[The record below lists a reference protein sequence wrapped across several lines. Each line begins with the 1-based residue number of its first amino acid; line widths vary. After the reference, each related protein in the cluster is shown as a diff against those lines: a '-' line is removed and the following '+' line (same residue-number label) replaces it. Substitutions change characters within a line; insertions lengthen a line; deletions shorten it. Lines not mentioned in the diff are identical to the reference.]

1 MKKEK
6 SISWKTYLLYFSLLL
21 FSLAIIYKL
30 FDIQVLQAEKWKK
43 RTNELTTAWRSVEG
57 NRGNIF
63 SEDGDLLATSVP
75 IYEVR
80 MDMTISSEEMFR
92 EKLKGLADSLAV
104 LLGNRSSQGYEEYL
118 RQGRANKSRY
128 LLIAKKI
135 NYLEMQRLKTFPI
148 FNRGRYRGGVIYQR
162 KMIRKKPYS
171 QLASRTIGYSREDMK
186 VGLEAGFNSYL
197 EGATGKRL
205 ETRLAGGVWRPVD
218 EDSKFDPDDGKDII
232 TSIDI
237 NLQDV
242 AETALLNQ
250 LKKYN
255 AHHGTV
261 IVMEV
266 KTGFVKAIANLKR
279 NEGGFYYEGFNY
291 AIGEATEPG
300 STFKLPVLM
309 AALEDGLVSITDS
322 VDTRDGKIQY
332 YDQTMKDSKEGGYG
346 KITVQR
352 AFELSS
358 NVAISQ
364 IITNAYGKDSQKLVN
379 RLKMMGLGS
388 PLNVEI
394 PGEASPRIKNIA
406 DKDWSGVTLPWMSI
420 GYEVLQTPLQTLA
433 FYNAVANDGKMMKP
447 QFVKEI
453 RKNGEVDEIFEPI
466 VINPKIASKST
477 IDKAK
482 FLLEGV
488 VSREGTAKNLHN
500 HDLNIAGKTGTA
512 QIALGGT
519 GYKRERKYL
528 ASFAGYFPAEQPEYS
543 CIVVIY
549 EPSGGIYGNTVAGPI
564 FREIA
569 DKIYATNFDLQ
580 DDEFPSE
587 NPKYKVPVSRE
598 GHFADAVQVFDYLN
612 VPYRLEGNESVWI
625 KTETRPDTVVVREL
639 SMTSNL
645 VPNVKGMGA
654 MDAIYLLE
662 NAGMRVKIVG
672 SGVVKKMSVQPGSRI
687 AKGVEVTLNL
697 ERA

>member
-1 MKKEK
+1 M
-6 SISWKTYLLYFSLLL
+6 LL
-21 FSLAIIYKL
+21 FSLLIIYKL
-30 FDIQVLQAEKWKK
+30 FDIQVVQAKKWES
-43 RTNELTTAWRSVEG
+43 RTKELTTTWRKVEG

-63 SEDGDLLATSVP
+63 SEDGDLLATSIP

-80 MDMTISSEEMFR
+80 MDMTISSEDLFR
-92 EKLKGLADSLAV
+92 DEYKNLADSLAS
-104 LLGNRSSQGYEEYL
+104 LLGGRTAQGYEESL
-118 RQGRANKSRY
+118 RQGRANGSRY

-135 NYLEMQRLKTFPI
+135 NYLQMQRLKNFPI
-148 FNRGRYRGGVIYQR
+148 FNKGRYRGGVIYQR
-162 KMIRKKPYS
+162 KMIRKKPYR
-171 QLASRTIGYSREDMK
+171 QLASRTIGYSREDLK
-186 VGLEAGFNSYL
+186 VGLEAGFNNYL

-218 EDSKFDPDDGKDII
+218 EDSKFDPDDGRDII

-250 LKKYN
+250 LKDYH

-266 KTGFVKAIANLKR
+266 KTGFIKAIANLKR
-279 NEGGFYYEGFNY
+279 NEGGVYYEGFNY

-309 AALEDGLVSITDS
+309 AALEDGLVSIEDS
-322 VDTRDGKIQY
+322 VDTFNGRVKY
-332 YDQTMKDSKEGGYG
+332 YDRIMRDSREGGYG

-358 NVAISQ
+358 NVGISQ

-388 PLNVEI
+388 VLGVEI
-394 PGEASPRIKNIA
+394 PGEATPKIKNVE

-433 FYNAVANDGKMMKP
+433 FYNAVANDGRMMKP

-453 RKNGEVDEIFEPI
+453 RKNGESDIIFDPI
-466 VINPKIASKST
+466 VINPKIASKAT
-477 IDKAK
+477 IEKAK

-500 HDLNIAGKTGTA
+500 HELNIAGKTGTA

-519 GYKRERKYL
+519 GYKKERKYL
-528 ASFAGYFPAEQPEYS
+528 ASFAGYFPAESPEYS

-549 EPSGGIYGNTVAGPI
+549 APSGGIYGNIVAGPI

-580 DDEFPSE
+580 DDEFPTYKA
-587 NPKYKVPVSRE
+587 KYNVPISRE
-598 GHFADAVQVFDYLN
+598 GYLADAVQVFDYLD
-612 VPYRLEGNESVWI
+612 VPYKYEGVESAWI
-625 KTETRPDTVVVREL
+625 KTETHPDTVVVREL
-639 SMTSNL
+639 KMTSNL

-662 NAGMRVKIVG
+662 NAGMKVRIVG
-672 SGVVKKMSVQPGSRI
+672 NGVVKQMSLQPGTRI
-687 AKGVEVTLNL
+687 VKGVEITLNL

>member
-1 MKKEK
+1 MEKEK
-6 SISWKTYLLYFSLLL
+6 SISWKVYLLYFSLLI
-21 FSLAIIYKL
+21 FSLLIIYKL
-30 FDIQVLQAEKWKK
+30 IDIQVIQAEKWEK
-43 RTNELTTAWRSVEG
+43 RTKELTTTWRKVEG

-63 SEDGDLLATSVP
+63 SENGDLLATSVP

-80 MDMTISSEEMFR
+80 MDMTISSEDLFR
-92 EKLKGLADSLAV
+92 NEVKYLSDSLSD
-104 LLGNRSSQGYEEYL
+104 LLGDKSAQRYEDIL
-118 RQGRANKSRY
+118 RQGRANNSRY
-128 LLIAKKI
+128 LLIAKNI
-135 NYLEMQRLKTFPI
+135 NYLQMQHLKSFPI
-148 FNRGRYRGGVIYQR
+148 FNKGRYRGGVIYQR
-162 KMIRKKPYS
+162 KMIRKKPYR
-171 QLASRTIGYSREDMK
+171 QLASRTIGYAREDQK
-186 VGLEAGFNSYL
+186 VGLEAGFNNYL
-197 EGATGKRL
+197 EGATGRRL

-250 LKKYN
+250 LQKYQ

-266 KTGFVKAIANLKR
+266 KTGFIKAIANLKR
-279 NEGGFYYEGFNY
+279 NEGGVYYEGFNY
-291 AIGEATEPG
+291 AIGESTEPG

-309 AALEDGLVSITDS
+309 AALEDGLVSIEDS
-322 VDTRDGKIQY
+322 VDTFNGTTKY
-332 YDQTMKDSKEGGYG
+332 YDRTMRDSKDGGYG
-346 KITVQR
+346 VITVQR

-364 IITNAYGKDSQKLVN
+364 IITKAYGSDSQKLVN

-388 PLNVEI
+388 LLDVEI
-394 PGEASPRIKNIA
+394 PGEAKPRIKNVE

-433 FYNAVANDGKMMKP
+433 FYNAVANDGRMMKP
-447 QFVKEI
+447 QFVKET
-453 RKNGEVDEIFEPI
+453 RKNGETDEVFEPI
-466 VINPKIASKST
+466 VINPKIASKAT

-488 VSREGTAKNLHN
+488 VARGGTAKNLHN
-500 HDLNIAGKTGTA
+500 HELNIAGKTGTA
-512 QIALGGT
+512 QIALDT
-519 GYKRERKYL
+519 KGYKQERKYL
-528 ASFAGYFPAEQPEYS
+528 ASFAGYFPAEAPEYS

-549 EPSGGIYGNTVAGPI
+549 APSGGIYGNTVAGPI

-580 DDEFPSE
+580 DDEFPTE
-587 NPKYKVPVSRE
+587 QAKYRVPISRE
-598 GHFADAVQVFDYLN
+598 GHLADAVSVFEYLD
-612 VPYRLEGNESVWI
+612 VPYKIEGEGSVWI
-625 KTETRPDTVVVREL
+625 KTETHPDTVVVRDL
-639 SMTSNL
+639 RMVNNL

-662 NAGMRVKIVG
+662 NAGMKVRVVGNGIV
-672 SGVVKKMSVQPGSRI
+672 KRMSVQPGSRI
-687 AKGVEVTLNL
+687 VKGGEITINL
-697 ERA
+697 ERT